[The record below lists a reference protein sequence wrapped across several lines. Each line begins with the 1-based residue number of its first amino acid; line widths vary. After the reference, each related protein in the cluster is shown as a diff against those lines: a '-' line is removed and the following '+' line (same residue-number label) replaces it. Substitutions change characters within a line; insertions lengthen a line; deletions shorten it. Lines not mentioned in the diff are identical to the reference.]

1 MMFINMVGEV
11 FIMVEKQGHETK
23 TAPPPPQE
31 MEVIIHHRD
40 GGPSLE
46 SCMVS
51 ILSGRMSESTGT

>member
-23 TAPPPPQE
+23 TAPPPAQE

-46 SCMVS
+46 SCMVA
-51 ILSGRMSESTGT
+51 ILNAHLSKRTNF

>member
-1 MMFINMVGEV
+1 ME
-11 FIMVEKQGHETK
+11 EKQGHETK
-23 TAPPPPQE
+23 TALTPARE
-31 MEVIIHHRD
+31 MEVTIHHMD